1 MHYAGKTPVEWKIQM
16 RIARS
21 ALTIKPLKS
30 DFHHN
35 CIPQFSL
42 CLQILTYRHSLAQSH
57 AVSHPPTDTHA
68 CSHSLWLSFTCAL
81 FLSHTHSMRQSQDE
95 CSVIAGKKQ
104 SHNRKSGAAALTNI
118 HKIFQSRLPCQHSI
132 DAHVCIRELVV
143 NIHLGAASGGQIL
156 AELLLPVNQTLANQQ
171 VCANSSIAPAELSHD
186 NRRLNV
192 GRVKPKM

>member
-1 MHYAGKTPVEWKIQM
+1 VSLRE
-16 RIARS
+16 
-21 ALTIKPLKS
+21 KS
-30 DFHHN
+30 SRTTGNLELLPSPIF
-35 CIPQFSL
+35 
-42 CLQILTYRHSLAQSH
+42 TKSH
-57 AVSHPPTDTHA
+57 D
-68 CSHSLWLSFTCAL
+68 
-81 FLSHTHSMRQSQDE
+81 
-95 CSVIAGKKQ
+95 
-104 SHNRKSGAAALTNI
+104 RKSGAAALTNI

>member
-118 HKIFQSRLPCQHSI
+118 HKIARQEIWSCCPHQYSQNLPEPFALPTFHRRTCMHTRAGCQYPSWSCFRWP
-132 DAHVCIRELVV
+132 DSC
-143 NIHLGAASGGQIL
+143 
-156 AELLLPVNQTLANQQ
+156 
-171 VCANSSIAPAELSHD
+171 
-186 NRRLNV
+186 
-192 GRVKPKM
+192 